1 MALRADYV
9 TRSGLPAPDAYV
21 RVTDLNIA
29 KTDGEWRLAF
39 NAAVFANPAMAAQAH
54 LTVDAPRGFQ
64 CPYDPEGPGPL
75 EQAYDWLKT
84 AEATPEVPAE
94 PAVEFQPAVGVEGAP
109 NYVPAVEARA
119 AIPAVPAVLHFPNA
133 VQA

>member
-9 TRSGLPAPDAYV
+9 TRSGLPVSGAYV

-39 NAAVFANPAMAAQAH
+39 RAAVFVDQDRAAQAH
-54 LTVDAPRGFQ
+54 LTVDDPRGFQ
-64 CPYDPEGPGPL
+64 CPYDPEGAGPL
-75 EQAYDWLKT
+75 EQAYVWLAT

-94 PAVEFQPAVGVEGAP
+94 PAVEFVAAVGEEGSP
-109 NYVPAVEARA
+109 NYVPAVEARD